1 MSPFDRNPPRS
12 PPARADGA
20 RPGPSAAGGNEPA
33 PRVKTVPFGSSG
45 GSGNDPA
52 PRTKTGPVGGGGGG
66 SNSSPRDG
74 GALVGRSLV
83 TLYCN
88 AGSGAL
94 EYTHAFIN
102 AYATDHFRGAVA
114 QRLSVGAYELLSNAL
129 NFGSV
134 SSDILLELIEAENI
148 VGVRV
153 SNEAIQA
160 RISMLSEH
168 LLKLHSNPEQTFLDE
183 LRRSVTGGIPRP
195 MLGLARVAHEAG
207 LTLTL
212 NVQDRR
218 VTVAAQCRR

>member
-1 MSPFDRNPPRS
+1 VSPFDRNPPRS
-12 PPARADGA
+12 PPAHAEA
-20 RPGPSAAGGNEPA
+20 TRPGQPAPGANDPA
-33 PRVKTVPFGSSG
+33 PRTKTGPIG
-45 GSGNDPA
+45 GGGNDPA
-52 PRTKTGPVGGGGGG
+52 PRTKTGPIGGGGG
-66 SNSSPRDG
+66 SGGNSRDG

-83 TLYCN
+83 RLYCN
-88 AGSGAL
+88 AGSSAL

-102 AYATDHFRGAVA
+102 AYAIDHFRGAVA

-160 RISMLSEH
+160 RISMLNEH
-168 LLKLHSNPEQTFLDE
+168 LLKLHTNPEQTFLDE

-218 VTVAAQCRR
+218 VTVTAQCRR

>member
-1 MSPFDRNPPRS
+1 MNPFDRNPPRS
-12 PPARADGA
+12 PPARAEA
-20 RPGPSAAGGNEPA
+20 TRPAQPPAG
-33 PRVKTVPFGSSG
+33 
-45 GSGNDPA
+45 GNDPA
-52 PRTKTGPVGGGGGG
+52 PRTKTGPIGGG
-66 SNSSPRDG
+66 SGGNDPAPRTKTGPIGGGSGGNSRDG

-83 TLYCN
+83 RLYCN

-168 LLKLHSNPEQTFLDE
+168 LLKLHTNAEQTFMDE

-218 VTVAAQCRR
+218 VTVTAQCRR